1 MYQHSGGYLNY
12 SHFMQFYLRM
22 QDLAM
27 GVNGHLKVRHLK
39 RLKLSCL
46 NDDTSKTGGSL
57 LNAH

>member
-1 MYQHSGGYLNY
+1 
-12 SHFMQFYLRM
+12 
-22 QDLAM
+22 M